1 MKIYKRRPDVELL
14 EVCGEYL
21 LAAAGEARGK
31 CPYITQI
38 NASAAELWRVLEGEM
53 SVSELAQAVAE
64 SKGKEAKDYLFPAI
78 VFVSKM
84 SKSGQLIEEDRP

>member
-38 NASAAELWRVLEGEM
+38 NAAAAELWEALEGEM
-53 SVSELAQAVAE
+53 SVSELAQAFAD
-64 SKGKEAKDYLFPAI
+64 SQGRQMKEALLAAML
-78 VFVSKM
+78 FVSKM
-84 SKSGQLIEEDRP
+84 SKSGHLIEVERP

>member
-14 EVCGEYL
+14 EVCGEHL

-38 NASAAELWRVLEGEM
+38 NTAAAELWQALEGEM
-53 SVSELAQAVAE
+53 SVSELAQAFAD
-64 SKGKEAKDYLFPAI
+64 SQGKQMKEALFAAM

-84 SKSGQLIEEDRP
+84 SKTGQLIEEDRP